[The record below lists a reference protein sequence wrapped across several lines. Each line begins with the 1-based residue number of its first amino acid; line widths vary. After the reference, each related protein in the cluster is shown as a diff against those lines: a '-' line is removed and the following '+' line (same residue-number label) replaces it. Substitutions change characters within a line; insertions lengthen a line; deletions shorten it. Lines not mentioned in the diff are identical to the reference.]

1 MANHSHSKQYF
12 YYNKSVVFDF
22 PISSSIVS
30 ICFFPFVFQVMYL
43 PHLFLIAL
51 LIWHLTRDADL
62 RWISGSICLDYPLL
76 LFPFISIATADA
88 TVKNAKQFGTVV
100 GIGRGSGCIPWCV
113 YGPMLKRSF

>member
-1 MANHSHSKQYF
+1 MSN
-12 YYNKSVVFDF
+12 VV
-22 PISSSIVS
+22 
-30 ICFFPFVFQVMYL
+30 YL
-43 PHLFLIAL
+43 PHLSLIAL

-88 TVKNAKQFGTVV
+88 TVKNAEQFGAVV